1 MEKVP
6 GDVGA
11 LVAVCDNLGN
21 LGNLKFNNSIDSSN
35 SGNSIDAGNNNNTVT
50 NVLYYFRTILLG

>member
-1 MEKVP
+1 MEKVL

-21 LGNLKFNNSIDSSN
+21 TDVDKFNNSVDSSN
-35 SGNSIDAGNNNNTVT
+35 SGNSIDVGNNNTVT
-50 NVLYYFRTILLG
+50 SVLYYFRTILLR

>member
-11 LVAVCDNLGN
+11 LVVVCDNLGN
-21 LGNLKFNNSIDSSN
+21 IDVDNFDNSVNSSN
-35 SGNSIDAGNNNNTVT
+35 SINVDNNNTVT
-50 NVLYYFRTILLG
+50 AVLYYFRTILLR